1 MYRVAY
7 EIQENKV
14 IPVLLYG
21 THNNF
26 YELAE
31 NTRNFIRVDESALV
45 ELSLAISI
53 NRPTYVKSIYNK
65 NTYLNGC

>member
-26 YELAE
+26 YELSE
-31 NTRNFIRVDESALV
+31 NTRNFIRVDESASV
-45 ELSLAISI
+45 EL
-53 NRPTYVKSIYNK
+53 
-65 NTYLNGC
+65 

>member
-1 MYRVAY
+1 MRSPCIELAY

-31 NTRNFIRVDESALV
+31 NHSTLFV
-45 ELSLAISI
+45 
-53 NRPTYVKSIYNK
+53 
-65 NTYLNGC
+65 

>member
-1 MYRVAY
+1 MKLLLIHLSKSKKLEVY

-31 NTRNFIRVDESALV
+31 NTRNFIRVDESASV
-45 ELSLAISI
+45 EL
-53 NRPTYVKSIYNK
+53 
-65 NTYLNGC
+65 

>member
-1 MYRVAY
+1 EQKTGGLSGNWSNGFKYAVTVYRVAY

-31 NTRNFIRVDESALV
+31 NTRNFIRVDESASV
-45 ELSLAISI
+45 EL
-53 NRPTYVKSIYNK
+53 
-65 NTYLNGC
+65 

>member
-31 NTRNFIRVDESALV
+31 NTRNFIRVDESAWV
-45 ELSLAISI
+45 EL
-53 NRPTYVKSIYNK
+53 
-65 NTYLNGC
+65 